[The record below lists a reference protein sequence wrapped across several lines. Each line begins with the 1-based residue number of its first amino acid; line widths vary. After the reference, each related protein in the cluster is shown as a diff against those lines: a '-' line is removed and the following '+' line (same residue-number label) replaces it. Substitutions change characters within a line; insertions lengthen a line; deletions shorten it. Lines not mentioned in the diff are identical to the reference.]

1 MLKYKLLVVEDQTDI
16 RTAIQA
22 SMTRSGYDV
31 AAAENGEQAWNLFQ
45 SEEFHVILTDMMLPG
60 ISGEE
65 LIKRIR
71 KNSDIPIIV
80 ISALT
85 DELFQINVY
94 EYKID
99 DYISKPFSMNLLAY
113 KIEAV
118 IRRTYTESLMEIEYK
133 DIRLVVNNYEVFYL
147 GGPVDLTAKE
157 FELLQTLLLGKGK
170 IYTREELLDIIWGYH
185 YLGDTRTIDMHIK
198 NIRKKLFPELVTTI
212 KGVGYRIERN

>member
-1 MLKYKLLVVEDQTDI
+1 MKYRILVVEDQADI
-16 RTAIQA
+16 CTAIQA
-22 SMTRSGYDV
+22 SMTRMGYDIV
-31 AAAENGEQAWNLFQ
+31 AVENGEEAWDLFRN
-45 SEEFHVILTDMMLPG
+45 EEFHVVLTDMMLPG
-60 ISGEE
+60 MSGEE

-71 KNSDIPIIV
+71 ENSDIPIIV

-118 IRRTYTESLMEIEYK
+118 IRRTYTESLTEIDYRGVHL
-133 DIRLVVNNYEVFYL
+133 IVNNYETFYL
-147 GGPVDLTAKE
+147 GKLVDLTAKE

-198 NIRKKLFPELVTTI
+198 NIRKKLFPELITTV
-212 KGVGYRIERN
+212 KGVGYRIERS